1 MDRDVVEFSPNVPVE
16 VALAYG
22 QGKIIDTRMG
32 QRVMFTLVDN
42 RVMFLDLDAAQRINE
57 IQPKPRQ
64 PFYVVKNQEGKR
76 GSPIQWRAWLS
87 PNPQLGERPDGTFA
101 VPNQSAA
108 SVRPPAAVQAAESK
122 PPTTPNNGNGSTN
135 GHGEGAGDPHLV
147 ITDGRPKTRLEDAL
161 RAVVDAIQ
169 ATRDHAKQIGYDMP
183 TFNGDEICRMVN
195 TLMIQNGGAK

>member
-76 GSPIQWRAWLS
+76 GNSRWSFQDR
-87 PNPQLGERPDGTFA
+87 
-101 VPNQSAA
+101 
-108 SVRPPAAVQAAESK
+108 
-122 PPTTPNNGNGSTN
+122 
-135 GHGEGAGDPHLV
+135 
-147 ITDGRPKTRLEDAL
+147 
-161 RAVVDAIQ
+161 
-169 ATRDHAKQIGYDMP
+169 
-183 TFNGDEICRMVN
+183 RMDRIN
-195 TLMIQNGGAK
+195 K